1 MEKPRLAAPRRLRC
15 RVVNR
20 KGKTMALEMKGDVV
34 SALASSVTLP
44 RMVRVKQL
52 FDHSHF
58 EPEEIP
64 TVVHDRLDRPEMRE
78 RIRPGMSVAITCG
91 SRGVANIA
99 AITKAI
105 VDFVKECGGEPFVFP
120 AMGSHG
126 GATAE
131 GQTGILAGYGVTE
144 EFLGCPIRSSM
155 EVVQVGNR
163 EDNGWPVYVDRYAA
177 EADGI
182 ILCGRVKA
190 HTAFRGPYES
200 GILKMAVIG
209 MGKQKGAEQV
219 HQDGFREMGYDLPQ
233 IAKVIFENTNILGAI
248 ALGENAFDETCIIEG
263 LLKEEVFDREPDILK
278 RTKERLGKIYF
289 DDIDVLVVDRIGKD
303 ISGDGMDPN
312 ITGRFAVPHVKG
324 DRNVQ
329 HIAVLDLTE
338 ETHGN
343 CNGLGLSDVTTAR
356 LVNKIDVDAT
366 FPNVVTSTVL
376 CTPRIPLFTRSD
388 EDCIKIAL
396 RTCNFIDR
404 ANPRIVHIEDTMR
417 LEEIFISEAMLEEAR
432 NNPHVEILSEPED
445 WHFDEQG
452 NLW

>member
-1 MEKPRLAAPRRLRC
+1 
-15 RVVNR
+15 
-20 KGKTMALEMKGDVV
+20 MALDFKGDVV
-34 SALASSVTLP
+34 SALAGTIELP

-52 FDHSHF
+52 LDGSHF

-64 TVVHDRLDRPEMRE
+64 GIVHAQLDRPEMRE

-99 AITKAI
+99 IITKAI
-105 VDFVKECGGEPFVFP
+105 VDFVKECGGVPFVFP

-131 GQTGILAGYGVTE
+131 GQIGILTGYGVTE
-144 EFLGCPIRSSM
+144 EFIGCPIRSSM

-163 EDNGWPVYVDRYAA
+163 EDNGRPVYIDKYAS

-209 MGKQKGAEQV
+209 MGKQKGAEQC
-219 HQDGFREMGYDLPQ
+219 HQDGFSEMAYDLPQ
-233 IAKVIFENTNILGAI
+233 IAKVIFDNTNILGAV
-248 ALGENAFDETCIIEG
+248 ALGENAFDQTCIIEG
-263 LLKEEVFDREPDILK
+263 LLKEEVFDREPDILT

-312 ITGRFAVPHVKG
+312 ITGRFAVSHVPTSK
-324 DRNVQ
+324 NVQ

-343 CNGLGLSDVTTAR
+343 CNGLGLADVTTSR

-404 ANPRIVHIEDTMR
+404 ENPRIVHIQDTMR
-417 LEEIFISEAMLEEAR
+417 LEEIYISEAMLEEAK
-432 NNPHVEILSEPED
+432 NNPNVEILSEPEA
-445 WHFDEQG
+445 WPFDENG

>member
-1 MEKPRLAAPRRLRC
+1 
-15 RVVNR
+15 
-20 KGKTMALEMKGDVV
+20 MALEFKGDVV
-34 SALASSVTLP
+34 SALASSGTLP

-64 TVVHDRLDRPEMRE
+64 AVVRARLDRPEMRE

-99 AITKAI
+99 IITKAI
-105 VDFVKECGGEPFVFP
+105 VDFVKKCGGEPFVFP

-131 GQTGILAGYGVTE
+131 GQTEILAGYGVTE
-144 EFLGCPIRSSM
+144 AFLGCPIRSSM

-163 EDNGWPVYVDRYAA
+163 KDNGWPVYVDRNAA

-233 IAKVIFENTNILGAI
+233 IAKVIFENTNILGAL

-263 LLKEEVFDREPDILK
+263 LLKEEVFDREPEILK

-376 CTPRIPLFTRSD
+376 CTPRIPLFTRTD
-388 EDCIKIAL
+388 EECIKIAL

-404 ANPRIVHIEDTMR
+404 DNPRIVHIEDTMR

-432 NNPHVEILSEPED
+432 NNPNIEILSEPEA
-445 WHFDEQG
+445 WQFDEQG

>member
-1 MEKPRLAAPRRLRC
+1 
-15 RVVNR
+15 
-20 KGKTMALEMKGDVV
+20 MALDFKGDVV
-34 SALASSVTLP
+34 SALAGTIELP

-52 FDHSHF
+52 LDGSHF

-64 TVVHDRLDRPEMRE
+64 GIVHAQLDRPEMRE

-99 AITKAI
+99 IITKAI
-105 VDFVKECGGEPFVFP
+105 VDFVKECGGVPFVFP

-131 GQTGILAGYGVTE
+131 GQIGILTGYGVTE
-144 EFLGCPIRSSM
+144 EFIGCPIRSSM

-163 EDNGWPVYVDRYAA
+163 EDNGRPVYIDKYAS

-209 MGKQKGAEQV
+209 MGKQRGAEQC
-219 HQDGFREMGYDLPQ
+219 HQDGFSEMAYDLPQ
-233 IAKVIFENTNILGAI
+233 IAKVIFDNTNILGAV
-248 ALGENAFDETCIIEG
+248 ALGENAFDQTCIIEG

-312 ITGRFAVPHVKG
+312 ITGRFAVSHVPTSK
-324 DRNVQ
+324 NVQ

-343 CNGLGLSDVTTAR
+343 CNGLGLADVTTSR

-376 CTPRIPLFTRSD
+376 CTPRIPLFARSD

-404 ANPRIVHIEDTMR
+404 ENPRIVHIQDTMR
-417 LEEIFISEAMLEEAR
+417 LEEIYISEAMLEEAK
-432 NNPHVEILSEPED
+432 NNPNVEILSEPEA
-445 WHFDEQG
+445 WPFDENG

>member
-1 MEKPRLAAPRRLRC
+1 
-15 RVVNR
+15 
-20 KGKTMALEMKGDVV
+20 MALEFKGDVV

-64 TVVHDRLDRPEMRE
+64 AIVHAQLDRPEMRE
-78 RIRPGMSVAITCG
+78 RIRPGMSVAVTCG

-99 AITKAI
+99 IITRAI
-105 VDFVKECGGEPFVFP
+105 VDFVKDCGGEPFVFP

-131 GQTGILAGYGVTE
+131 GQIGILAGYGVTE
-144 EFLGCPIRSSM
+144 ESLGCPIRSSM

-163 EDNGWPVYVDRYAA
+163 EDNGRPVYIDKYAA

-209 MGKQKGAEQV
+209 MGKQRGAEQC
-219 HQDGFREMGYDLPQ
+219 HQDGFRDMGYDLPQ
-233 IAKVIFENTNILGAI
+233 IAKVIFDNTNILGAV

-312 ITGRFAVPHVKG
+312 ITGRFAVPHVPSDK
-324 DRNVQ
+324 NVQ

-366 FPNVVTSTVL
+366 FPNVVTSTVV

-404 ANPRIVHIEDTMR
+404 EHPRIVHIQDTMR
-417 LEEIFISEAMLEEAR
+417 LEEIEISEAMLEEAR
-432 NNPHVEILSEPED
+432 SNPNIEILSEPTP
-445 WHFDEQG
+445 WPFDENG

>member
-1 MEKPRLAAPRRLRC
+1 
-15 RVVNR
+15 
-20 KGKTMALEMKGDVV
+20 MALDFKGDVV
-34 SALASSVTLP
+34 SALAGTIELP

-52 FDHSHF
+52 LDGSHF

-64 TVVHDRLDRPEMRE
+64 GIVHAQLDRPEMRE

-99 AITKAI
+99 IITKAI
-105 VDFVKECGGEPFVFP
+105 VDFVKECGGVPFVFP

-131 GQTGILAGYGVTE
+131 GQIGILTGYGVTE
-144 EFLGCPIRSSM
+144 EFIGCPIRSSM

-163 EDNGWPVYVDRYAA
+163 EDNGRPVYIDKYAS

-209 MGKQKGAEQV
+209 MGKQRGAEQC
-219 HQDGFREMGYDLPQ
+219 HQDGFSEMAYDLPQ
-233 IAKVIFENTNILGAI
+233 IAKVIFDNTNILGAV
-248 ALGENAFDETCIIEG
+248 ALGENAFDQTCIIEG
-263 LLKEEVFDREPDILK
+263 LLKEEVFDREPDILT

-312 ITGRFAVPHVKG
+312 ITGRFAVSHVPTSK
-324 DRNVQ
+324 NVQ

-343 CNGLGLSDVTTAR
+343 CNGLGLADVTTSR

-404 ANPRIVHIEDTMR
+404 ENPRIVHIQDTMR
-417 LEEIFISEAMLEEAR
+417 LEEIYISEAMLEEAK
-432 NNPHVEILSEPED
+432 NNPNVEILSEPEA
-445 WHFDEQG
+445 WPFDENG

>member
-1 MEKPRLAAPRRLRC
+1 
-15 RVVNR
+15 
-20 KGKTMALEMKGDVV
+20 MALDFKGDVV
-34 SALASSVTLP
+34 SALAGTIELP

-52 FDHSHF
+52 LDGSHF

-64 TVVHDRLDRPEMRE
+64 GIVHAQLDRPEMRE

-99 AITKAI
+99 IITKAI
-105 VDFVKECGGEPFVFP
+105 VDFVKECGGVPFVFP

-131 GQTGILAGYGVTE
+131 GQIGILTGYGVTE
-144 EFLGCPIRSSM
+144 EFIGCPIRSSM

-163 EDNGWPVYVDRYAA
+163 EDNGRPVYIDKYAS

-209 MGKQKGAEQV
+209 MGKQRGAEQC
-219 HQDGFREMGYDLPQ
+219 HQDGFSEMAYDLPQ
-233 IAKVIFENTNILGAI
+233 IAKVIFDNTNILGAV
-248 ALGENAFDETCIIEG
+248 ALGENAFDQTCIIEG
-263 LLKEEVFDREPDILK
+263 LLKEEVFDREPGILT

-312 ITGRFAVPHVKG
+312 ITGRFAVSHVPTSK
-324 DRNVQ
+324 NVQ

-343 CNGLGLSDVTTAR
+343 CNGLGLADVTTSR

-404 ANPRIVHIEDTMR
+404 ENPRIVHIQDTMR
-417 LEEIFISEAMLEEAR
+417 LEEIYISEAMLEEAK
-432 NNPHVEILSEPED
+432 NNPNVEILSEPEA
-445 WHFDEQG
+445 WPFDENG

>member
-1 MEKPRLAAPRRLRC
+1 
-15 RVVNR
+15 
-20 KGKTMALEMKGDVV
+20 MALDFKGDVV
-34 SALASSVTLP
+34 SALAGTIELP

-52 FDHSHF
+52 LDGSHF

-64 TVVHDRLDRPEMRE
+64 GIVHAQLDRPEMRE

-99 AITKAI
+99 IITKAI
-105 VDFVKECGGEPFVFP
+105 VDFVKECGGVPFVFP
-120 AMGSHG
+120 AMGRHG

-131 GQTGILAGYGVTE
+131 GQIGILTGYGVTE
-144 EFLGCPIRSSM
+144 EFIGCPIRSSM

-163 EDNGWPVYVDRYAA
+163 EDNGRPVYIDKYAS

-209 MGKQKGAEQV
+209 MGKQRGAEQC
-219 HQDGFREMGYDLPQ
+219 HQDGFSEMAYDLPQ
-233 IAKVIFENTNILGAI
+233 IAKVIFDNTNILGAV
-248 ALGENAFDETCIIEG
+248 ALGENAFDQTCIIEG

-312 ITGRFAVPHVKG
+312 ITGRFAVSHVPTSK
-324 DRNVQ
+324 NVQ

-343 CNGLGLSDVTTAR
+343 CNGLGLADVTTSR

-404 ANPRIVHIEDTMR
+404 ENPRIVHIQDTMR
-417 LEEIFISEAMLEEAR
+417 LEEIYISEAMLEEAK
-432 NNPHVEILSEPED
+432 NNPNVEILSEPEA
-445 WHFDEQG
+445 WPFDENG